1 MNTRPTALVIG
12 AGIGGIAVAARLAR
26 AGFDVE
32 VVEKNGAAGG
42 RCGQIIRDGHRFDTG
57 ATLLLM
63 PEVFAETY
71 EALGERME
79 DLLDLRRVDP
89 TYRIHFADGS
99 TLALT
104 NDLNDMQSQ
113 LEAIEPGSFGAL
125 LRYLVEGHD
134 IYHLALPR
142 LVGRNFYSLGE
153 YFSPRNLPL
162 LIELKPLANHYKNVS
177 RHFRDPHLRQAFS
190 FQNMY
195 LGLSPFDAPATYTL
209 LQYTELADGVWF
221 PRGGLY
227 RVIESLVGIAERQG
241 VRFRYH
247 APAARIEVGDDRATG
262 VILANGERLTADIVV
277 ADADLPY
284 VYARLLPD
292 DRAEADRLNRLKYT
306 CSAIMFYWGVD
317 TVYPQLGTHNVF
329 LAGDY
334 RGSFERIFRDHEAPD
349 EPSVYV
355 HAPARIDPSA
365 APAGQDTLM
374 VLVPVGHLTDMPA
387 QDWPALQASVRQ
399 AALRRLASEVGI
411 SDLERHI
418 KFEISFTPRTWANM
432 YNLAKGAAFGLSH
445 NFTQVG
451 YLRPHNRHRRYHNLY
466 FVGSSTHPG
475 AGLPMAL
482 ISARLACERI
492 LGEFEARD
500 GWRHALEREEP
511 LENSSMHD
519 DERARELTFS

>member
-1 MNTRPTALVIG
+1 MSAHPTALVIG

-26 AGFDVE
+26 AGYAVQVF
-32 VVEKNGAAGG
+32 EKNKAAGG
-42 RCGQIIRDGHRFDTG
+42 RCNQIVRDGHRFDIG

-63 PEVFAETY
+63 PEIFAETY
-71 EALGERME
+71 AALGERMS
-79 DLLDLRRVDP
+79 DHLDLRRVDP
-89 TYRIHFADGS
+89 TYNIRFADG
-99 TLALT
+99 TELALT
-104 NDLNDMQSQ
+104 NDLNSMQHL
-113 LEAIEPGSFGAL
+113 LEAIEPGSFGAM

-134 IYHLALPR
+134 AYHLALPR
-142 LVGRNFYSLGE
+142 LVGRNFLNLGE

-162 LIELKPLANHYKNVS
+162 LVKLKPLVKHYDNVS
-177 RHFRDPHLRQAFS
+177 RYFRDPHLRAAFS

-221 PRGGLY
+221 PVGGLY
-227 RVIESLVGIAERQG
+227 RVIKSLVAIAETHG

-247 APAARIEVGDDRATG
+247 APVKQIDIEGSRATG
-262 VILANGERLTADIVV
+262 VTLEDGERVAADIII

-292 DRAEADRLNRLKYT
+292 DRAEARRLERLKYT

-317 TVYPQLGTHNVF
+317 TIYPQLATHNIF

-334 RGSFERIFRDHEAPD
+334 RGSFDRIFKDHTLPD
-349 EPSVYV
+349 EPSIYV

-365 APAGQDTLM
+365 APEHQDTLM
-374 VLVPVGHLTDMPA
+374 ALVPVGHLNAATG
-387 QDWPALQASVRQ
+387 QDWPALQSRAREAVF
-399 AALRRLASEVGI
+399 RRLASDAGI
-411 SDLERHI
+411 HDLERRL
-418 KFEISFTPRTWANM
+418 KFEVSLTPLNWSGM

-445 NFTQVG
+445 NFSQVG

-482 ISARLACERI
+482 ISARLVYERI
-492 LGEFEARD
+492 LREINGADSWPSSSLPARAYTYAQD
-500 GWRHALEREEP
+500 QVP
-511 LENSSMHD
+511 
-519 DERARELTFS
+519 ELMYQ